1 MTEPD
6 PDIIMADASAPR
18 VSPWS
23 HSSRQPR
30 LPSELPKQRVV
41 LRHKGQVYTHAL
53 KQHTSITSQ
62 VSINGPRTSS
72 ITFGTQK
79 T

>member
-6 PDIIMADASAPR
+6 PDIIMADVSAPK

-41 LRHKGQVYTHAL
+41 PRHKGKVWAAVCLSRLTEAL
-53 KQHTSITSQ
+53 
-62 VSINGPRTSS
+62 
-72 ITFGTQK
+72 
-79 T
+79 

>member
-41 LRHKGQVYTHAL
+41 LRHKGKVYHAC
-53 KQHTSITSQ
+53 
-62 VSINGPRTSS
+62 P
-72 ITFGTQK
+72 K
-79 T
+79 TAHERGGCLGYGSMGLSCVERI